1 MKLALLFCASSLLIA
16 APPPPLTME
25 SVRAVGDPL
34 RRFDQALQLA
44 QARLKDAWKLVR
56 EGGSRTQLEAAIGD
70 VTSASELALES
81 LRATGRRP
89 GRLSRQY
96 KRGELRTREFEKG
109 LKELALAVGFEERER
124 IEQARQRLAA
134 VHEQFLQGIMTGR

>member
-1 MKLALLFCASSLLIA
+1 MRLLLCLLVSSLMIA

-25 SVRAVGDPL
+25 AVRGETNPL
-34 RRFDQALQLA
+34 RRFDRALQLA
-44 QARLKDAWKLVR
+44 EARLKDAWKLVR
-56 EGGSRTQLEAAIGD
+56 EGGARSQLEEAIAD
-70 VTSASELALES
+70 VTGASELALES

-89 GRLSRQY
+89 GKLSRQY

-109 LKELALAVGFEERER
+109 LKELALAVAFEERER
-124 IEQARQRLAA
+124 IERARRRLAA